1 MMKSAEDWP
10 RCDLTISVNRPMGRR
25 ILAQGQM
32 RSEFVVIVGVAGKDP
47 AQMGLTDDD
56 DVIVFSPGI
65 CWSGLS
71 LNRWGCEVHAL
82 QTNS

>member
-1 MMKSAEDWP
+1 MGGAGGVVEIDETYIGRKDGFEIKRGSGHKNSVLTLVERNGKARSFHVEKAS
-10 RCDLTISVNRPMGRR
+10 RC
-25 ILAQGQM
+25 
-32 RSEFVVIVGVAGKDP
+32 
-47 AQMGLTDDD
+47 
-56 DVIVFSPGI
+56 FSPGI